1 MRNIRMDEIRADS
14 RAYREMMQLYDG
26 AIREICTKL
35 EVLSGEFSVTSARNP
50 IHSIESRLK
59 SPKSIIEKLQRKGI
73 EPTLEAAETYLCDIA
88 GVRVVC
94 NFVDDIYRVAELLT
108 RQRDM
113 ELVET
118 EDYIVHPKESGY
130 RSLHL
135 VVRVP
140 VCLSSH
146 TELVPVEIQIRTL
159 AMDFWATLEHQLRY
173 KSDQE
178 TTQALRK
185 RLRKCAEISASLDVE
200 MQRINQEIHASGE

>member
-1 MRNIRMDEIRADS
+1 MQNLRIEEIRADS

-26 AIREICTKL
+26 AIREVRTKL
-35 EVLSGEFSVTSARNP
+35 EVLNGEFNVRYARNP

-59 SPKSIIEKLQRKGI
+59 SADSIVEKLRRKGV
-73 EPTLEAAETYLCDIA
+73 EPTLEAAEENLTDIA

-94 NFVDDIYRVAELLT
+94 NFVDDIYRVAELLV
-108 RQRDM
+108 RQRDV

-118 EDYIVHPKESGY
+118 ADYIKNPKPSGY

-135 VVRVP
+135 IIRIP
-140 VCLSSH
+140 VFLSSH
-146 TELVPVEIQIRTL
+146 TEIVPVEVQIRTL

-178 TTQALRK
+178 TTRALRK
-185 RLRKCAEISASLDVE
+185 RLLRCAEISAALDEE
-200 MQRINQEIHASGE
+200 MQQINREINSEA